1 MGIVI
6 LRTILVYFLVVFAVR
21 MMGKRQ
27 IGELQPSEL
36 VTTILISNLA
46 SLSVEETNLALIP
59 SLTPIFI
66 IVGLEIVL
74 SMFEIRSNLFSRVIS
89 GTSEPVIRDGV
100 IDQKALLSLRFGV
113 SDLLEALRTKDVFD
127 IREVAYAVVETNGS
141 LNVYKRDMSAS
152 NDRPTVNLIV
162 DGTVQRGSLRY
173 IGKDEKWL
181 QDQLNG
187 TQEKDVYLMQCDKE
201 NTCTLVLRE
210 DV

>member
-6 LRTILVYFLVVFAVR
+6 LRTVLVYVLVVFAVR

-59 SLTPIFI
+59 SLMPIFI
-66 IVGLEIVL
+66 IVGLEIIL
-74 SMFEIRSNLFSRVIS
+74 SVFEIRSKLFSRVIS

-100 IDQKALLSLRFGV
+100 IDQSALLALRFGI

-141 LNVYKRDMSAS
+141 LNVYKRDMNAPD
-152 NDRPTVNLIV
+152 DRPTVNLIV
-162 DGTVQRGSLRY
+162 DGAVQFGSLRY
-173 IGKDEKWL
+173 IGKDEAWL
-181 QDQLNG
+181 LKKTDG
-187 TQEKDVYLMQCDKE
+187 RRTEDIYLMQCDKDDV
-201 NTCTLVLRE
+201 CTVVMRE
-210 DV
+210 GL